1 MNNEFPKVSPYSFP
15 GLGKIPKLSNQGT
28 EVPKKKRFK
37 QVEILELVANEFNVT
52 MDSILSKSRV
62 SDVVNARYVYFAAV
76 KMKLKKSLNVIGKE
90 TSGRDHSSV
99 IHGLMC
105 FKDRFDTE
113 EDFRQSTKNV
123 FSIIGLVY
131 NGERLTASNKNHVL
145 KNFNKRK
152 AQIR

>member
-1 MNNEFPKVSPYSFP
+1 MNKEFPKLSPYSFP
-15 GLGKIPKLSNQGT
+15 GLEKKPLIPNHETQT
-28 EVPKKKRFK
+28 PKKKRFK
-37 QVEILELVANEFNVT
+37 QVEILELVAKEFNVT
-52 MDSILSKSRV
+52 MESILSKSRV

-90 TSGRDHSSV
+90 TSNRDHSSV

-113 EDFRQSTKNV
+113 EEFRQSTKNV
-123 FSIIGLVY
+123 FSIIGIVY
-131 NGERLTASNKNHVL
+131 NGERLTASNKNYVL

-152 AQIR
+152 AQLR